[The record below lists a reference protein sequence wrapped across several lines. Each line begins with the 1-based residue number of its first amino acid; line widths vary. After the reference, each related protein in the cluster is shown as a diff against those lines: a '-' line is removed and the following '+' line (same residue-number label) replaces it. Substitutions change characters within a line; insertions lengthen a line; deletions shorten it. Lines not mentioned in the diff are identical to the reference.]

1 MAELCM
7 TMNVRT
13 EYTPGQKDI
22 QVEIEPKDKTYID
35 VALKSELFGN
45 VCSASGES
53 MKKSL

>member
-45 VCSASGES
+45 VCSASGLLHI
-53 MKKSL
+53 KP